1 MLMGVQLESS
11 PFSIQP
17 PCQLSSLGFSKLIHR
32 NCVTPYAM
40 QASRTFIAMLVL
52 VASAFT
58 PVLSAPLEYVVVPLF
73 ITMQLIFS

>member
-1 MLMGVQLESS
+1 
-11 PFSIQP
+11 
-17 PCQLSSLGFSKLIHR
+17 
-32 NCVTPYAM
+32 M

-73 ITMQLIFS
+73 ITIQLIFS